1 MGSALAG
8 ISRNAARIAAI
19 GVAIVISG
27 AATPAAAQT
36 EAAASTIT
44 VTGVL
49 RPTVPNL
56 FGTVA
61 VPARVSRY
69 AEGWYRAR
77 QDASSHPAMQRLIAP
92 ARGLSKDMQIAY
104 VQSAVTRQIHWVS
117 DATEWGK
124 HDYWATA
131 AQTLDHGAGDME
143 DRAIVKWQAL
153 RALGFSSNDLWL
165 TLARD
170 AVGGPVTV
178 LTARVGGRYFIL
190 DDTGGA
196 PFLADTRRREFQ
208 PVLSFGWSGTWV
220 HTRGTGGIAARTASA
235 SSTGK

>member
-1 MGSALAG
+1 MGSDLTG
-8 ISRNAARIAAI
+8 ISRHAARVAAI
-19 GVAIVISG
+19 GLAIMISG

-124 HDYWATA
+124 HDYWASA

-143 DRAIVKWQAL
+143 DRAIVKLQAL
-153 RALGFSSNDLWL
+153 KALGFPGRDLYL
-165 TLARD
+165 TMGRD
-170 AVGGPVTV
+170 KVGGQLTV
-178 LTARVGGRYFIL
+178 LVVRSNGQFYVLDDLGGKPVPAAYREGFEPFLTFGANTTWLHGRRVHLAAAGGR
-190 DDTGGA
+190 TA
-196 PFLADTRRREFQ
+196 TR
-208 PVLSFGWSGTWV
+208 
-220 HTRGTGGIAARTASA
+220 
-235 SSTGK
+235 

>member
-1 MGSALAG
+1 MGSDLTG
-8 ISRNAARIAAI
+8 ISRHAARVAAI
-19 GVAIVISG
+19 GLAIMISG

-124 HDYWATA
+124 HDYWASA
-131 AQTLDHGAGDME
+131 SQTLDHGAGDME
-143 DRAIVKWQAL
+143 DRAILKLQAL
-153 RALGFSSNDLWL
+153 KSLGFPGRDLYI
-165 TLARD
+165 TMGRD
-170 AVGGPVTV
+170 KVGGQITV
-178 LTARVGGRYFIL
+178 LVVKLADHFYVLDDLGGKPVLAEYREGFEPFLTFGANATWLHGRRVHLAAAGGRS
-190 DDTGGA
+190 
-196 PFLADTRRREFQ
+196 
-208 PVLSFGWSGTWV
+208 V
-220 HTRGTGGIAARTASA
+220 AR
-235 SSTGK
+235 